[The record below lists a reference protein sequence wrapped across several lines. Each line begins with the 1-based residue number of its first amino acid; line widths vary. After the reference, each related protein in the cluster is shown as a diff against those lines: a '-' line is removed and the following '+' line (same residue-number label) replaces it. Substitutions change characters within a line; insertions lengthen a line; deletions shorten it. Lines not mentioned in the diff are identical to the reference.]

1 MHLKLYGIIEIKN
14 FWRIYEKWE
23 YEVYAHTYTIDD
35 PDANYMIEML
45 NDFGEKGWESY
56 AVHNEIETR
65 TLIYFF

>member
-1 MHLKLYGIIEIKN
+1 MVLLELKTIGR
-14 FWRIYEKWE
+14 FMQKWK
-23 YEVYAHTYTIDD
+23 YEVYSPQYTIDD
-35 PDANYMIEML
+35 PNANYMIEML